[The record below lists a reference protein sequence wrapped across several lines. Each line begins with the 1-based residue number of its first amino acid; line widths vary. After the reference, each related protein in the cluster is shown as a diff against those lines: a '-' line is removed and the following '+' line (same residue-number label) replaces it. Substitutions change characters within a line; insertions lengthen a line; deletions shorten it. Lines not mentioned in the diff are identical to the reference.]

1 MGRKVRFENRD
12 FEDNIANTLTE
23 CGNSHRSKCISSNEP
38 MEEFWLLINGRKY
51 ILTQHMSWI
60 LKHVCNLRH

>member
-38 MEEFWLLINGRKY
+38 MEEF
-51 ILTQHMSWI
+51 
-60 LKHVCNLRH
+60 